1 MNRRWMLLVPLC
13 VGIGSGGHAGAEGRP
28 ATRVRLLVPAYFYPD
43 GAKLAEWDKL
53 FASPA
58 RPDVVAIVNPAS
70 GPGKVVDPNY
80 TAVMKKARKAGVLTI
95 GYVSTSYA
103 RRPLRDVEGDVEQ
116 WLRLYPGIRGIFFD
130 EQASDPGHVAYQA
143 ALYDFVRKEKG
154 LDLVVT
160 NPGTSCDEGY
170 LSRPA
175 ADVVC
180 LAEGPLGPK
189 SLDLPSWAT
198 KYAPSR
204 IYLLPY
210 KTPTADEMRRV
221 LRTATQRGAGTLYIT
236 DASGVNPWDRLPTYW
251 DELGA
256 TVVEMNREAAQKAP
270 TAPR

>member
-1 MNRRWMLLVPLC
+1 MNGRWMVPLALLL
-13 VGIGSGGHAGAEGRP
+13 GLAAEGADGAEGRP
-28 ATRVRLLVPAYFYPD
+28 AARVRLLVPAYFYP
-43 GAKLAEWDKL
+43 GRPGLAEWDKL

-70 GPGKVVDPNY
+70 GPGKAVDPNY
-80 TAVMKKARKAGVLTI
+80 TAVMKRARKAGVLTI
-95 GYVSTSYA
+95 GYVTTSYA
-103 RRPLRDVEGDVEQ
+103 RRPIRDVEDDVER
-116 WLRLYPGIRGIFFD
+116 WLRLYPGVRGIFFD
-130 EQASDPGHVAYQA
+130 EQASDAGHVAYQA

-180 LAEGPLGPK
+180 LSEGPLGPK
-189 SLDLPSWAT
+189 SFDVPSWAT

-204 IYLLPY
+204 ICLLPY
-210 KTPTADEMRRV
+210 KTPTAEEMRRV
-221 LRTATQRGAGTLYIT
+221 LRTATERGAGTLYIT
-236 DASGVNPWDRLPTYW
+236 DVSGANPWDRLPSYW

-256 TVVEMNREAAQKAP
+256 AVVKTNREASRKVP
-270 TAPR
+270 PAPR